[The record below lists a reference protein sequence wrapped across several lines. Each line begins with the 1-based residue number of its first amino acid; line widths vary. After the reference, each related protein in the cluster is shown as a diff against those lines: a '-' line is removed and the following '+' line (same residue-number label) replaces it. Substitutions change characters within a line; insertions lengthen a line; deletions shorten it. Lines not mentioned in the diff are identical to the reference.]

1 MADEK
6 KQFDFARFFGGI
18 FLAVILGIID
28 VFVLFLMMY
37 PDLGYLGLVKWIYIL
52 PLAWLLKRGGYPE
65 VAAGMLVGSG
75 IVFMINTSCFGFF
88 WESTN
93 NYSL

>member
-6 KQFDFARFFGGI
+6 KQFDFSWFFFGA
-18 FLAVILGIID
+18 FLALLAGIGD
-28 VFVLFLMMY
+28 VFVLFLMLH
-37 PDLGYLGLVKWIYIL
+37 PDTQYLSLVKWIYIL

-65 VAAGMLVGSG
+65 AAAGLLVGSG

-88 WESTN
+88 WEPG
-93 NYSL
+93 NYQL